1 MQGFIAILPVQ
12 KRRDF
17 SEFFASEQFGVN
29 FRHFRQLPLK
39 LFKCG
44 NTGARPCPLFG
55 SFEQKFSD
63 LAAPQTL
70 HKVEKRAVLESAPAT
85 AVDLAA
91 RQVLF
96 DVGRP
101 QQIRGDMDFL
111 QQRGPP
117 LLQGFDGGFDRINCL
132 NHIYS

>member
-1 MQGFIAILPVQ
+1 MGY
-12 KRRDF
+12 D
-17 SEFFASEQFGVN
+17 
-29 FRHFRQLPLK
+29 
-39 LFKCG
+39 
-44 NTGARPCPLFG
+44 TGARPCPLFG

-85 AVDLAA
+85 AVGFAA